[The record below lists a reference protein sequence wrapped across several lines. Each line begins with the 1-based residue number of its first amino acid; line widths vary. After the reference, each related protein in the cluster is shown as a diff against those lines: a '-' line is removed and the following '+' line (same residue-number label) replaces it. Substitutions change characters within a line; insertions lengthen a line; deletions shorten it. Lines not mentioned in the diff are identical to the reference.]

1 MATTTP
7 NFGWP
12 VPTSTDLV
20 KNGATAIEALGDS
33 IDASM
38 LDLKGGTTGQVLSK
52 TTNTDMDFTWVTTDD
67 ANAIQNSI
75 VDAKG
80 DLISATANDTPA
92 RLAVGNN
99 GETLVADSSTS
110 TGLRYNPQNALV
122 NPIINGGMDIWQR
135 GTSIPLTTSTYGPDR
150 WLCYRGASGSTV
162 TRQTVSDTTN
172 LPNIQYATR
181 LQRDSGNTS
190 TTDIYFSNSFETVNS
205 IPFAGK
211 TITFSFYAR
220 RGANYS
226 HVSNAISTYVS
237 TGTGTDQ
244 NRITAGYTGGTD
256 IINQQTVLT
265 TTWQRFAITAT
276 VPTTSTEIATW
287 FTFTP
292 IGTAGANDY
301 VEITGTQID
310 IGTYTASTAPTFRRT
325 GGTIQGELAAC
336 QRYYY
341 RTTAGANYEGY
352 SIGMGSS
359 STNVAALFPLKQTMS
374 SAPYAVDYGG
384 SIESNSP
391 GAGAVAITAIAL
403 GDSGLNQITINCT
416 SASGITSTRP
426 YIVRSAGNTTSY
438 IGFSAEL

>member
-1 MATTTP
+1 MTKARS
-7 NFGWP
+7 N
-12 VPTSTDLV
+12 
-20 KNGATAIEALGDS
+20 ATA
-33 IDASM
+33 
-38 LDLKGGTTGQVLSK
+38 
-52 TTNTDMDFTWVTTDD
+52 
-67 ANAIQNSI
+67 NA
-75 VDAKG
+75 AKG
-80 DLISATANDTPA
+80 DLTVGNGTNLSGV
-92 RLAVGNN
+92 LAVGSN
-99 GETLVADSSTS
+99 GDTIVADSSTS

-122 NPIINGGMDIWQR
+122 NPVINGGMDIWQR
-135 GTSIPLTTSTYGPDR
+135 GTSIAMTGSTYGPDR

-211 TITFSFYAR
+211 TITYSFYAR

-226 HVSNAISTYVS
+226 HASQAISTYVS

-244 NRITAGYTGGTD
+244 NRITAGYAGAND
-256 IINQQTVLT
+256 IINQQTPLT
-265 TTWQRFAITAT
+265 TTWQRFAYTAT

-292 IGTAGANDY
+292 VGTAGANDW
-301 VEITGTQID
+301 VEITGVQID

-341 RTTAGANYEGY
+341 RTT
-352 SIGMGSS
+352 GSS
-359 STNVAALFPLKQTMS
+359 SYSCFGFGTAYSTS
-374 SAPYAVDYGG
+374 
-384 SIESNSP
+384 
-391 GAGAVAITAIAL
+391 GAVALITFPVTMRITPTAIDYANIQFSDIITQYVVS
-403 GDSGLNQITINCT
+403 GGFGINQANPNQVMVSGVGMSGLTTYRPMLINTGGTVGGYLGFT
-416 SASGITSTRP
+416 S
-426 YIVRSAGNTTSY
+426 
-438 IGFSAEL
+438 EL